1 MIDTNYILNRK
12 RKIKNYIGINMDK
25 IPAAIVD
32 ELNEFHNE
40 ITSLIFLLE
49 KEKNNLRARVEY
61 LKRSRKQITEMFI
74 EENAENAERNIKQ
87 VKWYVNERLPNKA

>member
-1 MIDTNYILNRK
+1 
-12 RKIKNYIGINMDK
+12 MDK

-74 EENAENAERNIKQ
+74 EENTENAERNIKQ